1 MSINI
6 SEIALQDEVDLEK
19 IPDAVPRGDFK
30 PLQLDSSNQTFIVLD
45 LETTDLS
52 K

>member
-6 SEIALQDEVDLEK
+6 SEIVLQDEVDLEK
-19 IPDAVPRGDFK
+19 IPDAVPPGDFK
-30 PLQLDSSNQTFIVLD
+30 PLQLDSSNQKFIVLRIGNYR
-45 LETTDLS
+45 S